1 MAASRALHGRAC
13 YDSRQSILWNCPMS
27 REIRIATRKSAL
39 ALWQAEYVK
48 ARLEQAHP
56 GLTVSLVPMVSRG
69 DKLLDAPLAKIGGKG
84 LFVKEL
90 ETALLENEADIAVHS
105 MKDVP
110 MDFPEG
116 LGLYCICEREDP
128 RDAFVSNTFESLD
141 ALPAGSVVG
150 TSSLRRQAQL
160 LARRPDLKIR
170 FLRGNVNTRLAKLDA
185 GEYDAIILAAAGLIR
200 LGFEE
205 RIRSSISA
213 EDSLPAGGQGA
224 VGIECRTADSDVHAL
239 LAPLHHPA
247 TALRVTAERALNKR
261 LNGGCQVPIACY
273 ALLEDDQLWL
283 RGLVGQP
290 DGGLLLRAE
299 ARAASRDAEA
309 LGVSVAEDLLG
320 QGAEAI
326 LKAVYGEAG
335 HS

>member
-1 MAASRALHGRAC
+1 M
-13 YDSRQSILWNCPMS
+13 P

-48 ARLEQAHP
+48 SALEQAHP
-56 GLTVSLVPMVSRG
+56 GLRVSLVPMVSRG

-116 LGLYCICEREDP
+116 LGLFCICEREDP
-128 RDAFVSNTFESLD
+128 RDAFVSNRFDSLD
-141 ALPAGSVVG
+141 ALPAGSIVG

-160 LARRPDLKIR
+160 LARRPDLRIH

-200 LGFEE
+200 LGFED
-205 RIRSSISA
+205 RIRSSISVD
-213 EDSLPAGGQGA
+213 DSLPAGGQGA
-224 VGIECRTADSDVHAL
+224 VGIECRTADAEVHAL
-239 LAPLHHPA
+239 LAPLHHRD
-247 TALRVTAERALNKR
+247 TAVRVNAERALNKR

-273 ALLEDDQLWL
+273 AVLEGDQLWL

-290 DGGLLLRAE
+290 DGGQLLRAE
-299 ARAASRDAEA
+299 SRASADEAEQ
-309 LGVSVAEDLLG
+309 LGVRVAEDLLG

-335 HS
+335 HP

>member
-1 MAASRALHGRAC
+1 MPALYRSGA
-13 YDSRQSILWNCPMS
+13 IMS
-27 REIRIATRKSAL
+27 FRTIRIATRKSAL

-48 ARLEQAHP
+48 AALELAHP
-56 GLTVSLVPMVSRG
+56 GIQVSLVPMVSRG

-90 ETALLENEADIAVHS
+90 ETALLEHEADIAVHS

-110 MDFPEG
+110 MDFPQG
-116 LGLYCICEREDP
+116 LGLFCICEREDP
-128 RDAFVSNTFESLD
+128 RDAFVSNTFASLD
-141 ALPAGSVVG
+141 QLPAGSVVG

-160 LARRPDLKIR
+160 LARRPDLKIQ

-200 LGFEE
+200 LGFAE
-205 RIRSSISA
+205 RIRSSLSA

-224 VGIECRTADSDVHAL
+224 VGIECRSADSDIHAL

-247 TALRVTAERALNKR
+247 TAVRVSAERALNKR

-273 ALLEDDQLWL
+273 AILEGDQLWL

-290 DGGLLLRAE
+290 DGGRLLRAE
-299 ARAASRDAEA
+299 LRAPAAEAESLGVQVAEA
-309 LGVSVAEDLLG
+309 LLQ
-320 QGAEAI
+320 QGAAEI
-326 LKAVYGEAG
+326 LQAVYGEAG
-335 HS
+335 HP

>member
-1 MAASRALHGRAC
+1 
-13 YDSRQSILWNCPMS
+13 MS
-27 REIRIATRKSAL
+27 TREIRIATRKSAL

-56 GLTVSLVPMVSRG
+56 GLKVSLVPMVSRG
-69 DKLLDAPLAKIGGKG
+69 DKLLDSPLSKIGGKG

-90 ETALLENEADIAVHS
+90 ETALLDQQADIAVHS

-110 MDFPEG
+110 MDFPQG
-116 LGLYCICEREDP
+116 LGLFCICEREDP
-128 RDAFVSNTFESLD
+128 RDAFVSNHFANLA

-150 TSSLRRQAQL
+150 TSSLRRQTQL
-160 LARRPDLKIR
+160 LARRPDLQIR

-185 GEYDAIILAAAGLIR
+185 GEYDAIILASAGLIR
-200 LGFEE
+200 LGFED
-205 RIRSSISA
+205 RITDSLSVD
-213 EDSLPAGGQGA
+213 DSLPAGGQGA
-224 VGIECRTADSDVHAL
+224 VGIECRTADTEIHAL
-239 LAPLHHPA
+239 LAPLHHA
-247 TALRVTAERALNKR
+247 DSADRVEAERALNKR

-273 ALLEDDQLWL
+273 AVLEDDQLWL

-290 DGGLLLRAE
+290 SGGNVLVAQ
-299 ARAASRDAEA
+299 ARAPRSEAQA
-309 LGVSVAEDLLG
+309 LGVQVAEDLLA

-326 LKAVYGEAG
+326 LEEVYGEAG

>member
-1 MAASRALHGRAC
+1 
-13 YDSRQSILWNCPMS
+13 MS

-39 ALWQAEYVK
+39 ALWQAEHVK

-56 GLTVSLVPMVSRG
+56 GLKVSLVPMVSRG

-110 MDFPEG
+110 MDFPAG
-116 LGLYCICEREDP
+116 LGLFCICEREDP
-128 RDAFVSNTFESLD
+128 RDAFVSNTYANFD

-160 LARRPDLKIR
+160 LARRPDLKIQ

-200 LGFEE
+200 LGFES
-205 RIRSSISA
+205 RIRASISA

-224 VGIECRTADSDVHAL
+224 VGIECRTADSEIHAL
-239 LAPLHHPA
+239 LAPLHHA
-247 TALRVTAERALNKR
+247 DTADRVNAERALNKH

-299 ARAASRDAEA
+299 ARAPRAAAEQ
-309 LGVSVAEDLLG
+309 LGVQVAEQLLE
-320 QGAEAI
+320 QGAAQI
-326 LKAVYGEAG
+326 LKAVYGEAAVE
-335 HS
+335 

>member
-1 MAASRALHGRAC
+1 MS
-13 YDSRQSILWNCPMS
+13 S

-56 GLTVSLVPMVSRG
+56 GLNVTLVPMVSRG
-69 DKLLDAPLAKIGGKG
+69 DKLLDSPLSKIGGKG

-90 ETALLENEADIAVHS
+90 ETALLEHEADIAVHS

-116 LGLYCICEREDP
+116 LGLFCICEREDP
-128 RDAFVSNTFESLD
+128 RDAFVSNTHASLD
-141 ALPAGSVVG
+141 ALPSGAVVG

-160 LARRPDLKIR
+160 LSHRPDLQIR

-200 LGFEE
+200 LGFED
-205 RIRSSISA
+205 RITSTISV

-224 VGIECRTADSDVHAL
+224 VGIECRSADSEIHAL
-239 LAPLHHPA
+239 LAPLHHA
-247 TALRVTAERALNKR
+247 DTAVRVSAERALNKH

-273 ALLEDDQLWL
+273 AVLEGEQIWL

-290 DGGLLLRAE
+290 NGGLLLSAQ
-299 ARAASRDAEA
+299 ARAPQADAQA
-309 LGVSVAEDLLG
+309 LGVRVAEDLLG
-320 QGAEAI
+320 QGADVI
-326 LKAVYGEAG
+326 LKAVYGEA
-335 HS
+335 SEE

>member
-1 MAASRALHGRAC
+1 M
-13 YDSRQSILWNCPMS
+13 P

-39 ALWQAEYVK
+39 ALWQAEHVK

-56 GLTVSLVPMVSRG
+56 GLIVTLVPMVSRG

-90 ETALLENEADIAVHS
+90 ETAMLEDQADIAVHS

-110 MDFPEG
+110 MDFPQG

-128 RDAFVSNTFESLD
+128 RDAFVSNTYSSLD

-160 LARRPDLKIR
+160 LARRPDLKIQ

-200 LGFEE
+200 LGFES
-205 RIRSSISA
+205 RITASISVD
-213 EDSLPAGGQGA
+213 DSLPAGGQGA
-224 VGIECRTADSDVHAL
+224 VGIECRTADTEIHAL
-239 LAPLHHPA
+239 LAPLHHTE
-247 TALRVTAERALNKR
+247 TAMRVIAERALNKH

-273 ALLEDDQLWL
+273 ALLEGDQLWL

-290 DGGLLLRAE
+290 DGSQLLSAQQRMPATAAE
-299 ARAASRDAEA
+299 Q
-309 LGVSVAEDLLG
+309 LGVAVAEDLLQ
-320 QGAEAI
+320 QGAAAI
-326 LKAVYGEAG
+326 LQAVYGEAA
-335 HS
+335 SE

>member
-1 MAASRALHGRAC
+1 M
-13 YDSRQSILWNCPMS
+13 MS

-48 ARLEQAHP
+48 ARLEEAHP
-56 GLTVSLVPMVSRG
+56 GLLVSLVPMVSRG

-116 LGLYCICEREDP
+116 LGLFCICEREDP
-128 RDAFVSNTFESLD
+128 RDAFVSNTFASLD
-141 ALPAGSVVG
+141 DLPPGSVVG

-160 LARRPDLKIR
+160 LARRPDLKIQ

-185 GEYDAIILAAAGLIR
+185 GDYDAIILAAAGLIR
-200 LGFEE
+200 LGFED
-205 RIRSSISA
+205 RIRSSISV
-213 EDSLPAGGQGA
+213 EHSLPAGGQGA
-224 VGIECRTADSDVHAL
+224 VGIECRSADSAIHAL
-239 LAPLHHPA
+239 LAPLHHRD
-247 TALRVTAERALNKR
+247 TALRVTAERALNKH

-273 ALLEDDQLWL
+273 ALLEGEQLWL

-290 DGGLLLRAE
+290 DGGQLLRAE
-299 ARAASRDAEA
+299 GRAPVESAEA
-309 LGVSVAEDLLG
+309 LGVQVAEQLLA
-320 QGAEAI
+320 QGAAAI
-326 LKAVYGEAG
+326 LKAVYGEADPE
-335 HS
+335 

>member
-1 MAASRALHGRAC
+1 
-13 YDSRQSILWNCPMS
+13 MS

-56 GLTVSLVPMVSRG
+56 GLKVSLVPMVSRG

-128 RDAFVSNTFESLD
+128 RDAFVSNTYSSLD
-141 ALPAGSVVG
+141 ALPEGSVVG

-160 LARRPDLKIR
+160 LARRPDLKIQ

-200 LGFEE
+200 LGFED

-224 VGIECRTADSDVHAL
+224 VGIECRSADSDVHAL
-239 LAPLHHPA
+239 LAPLHHRD
-247 TALRVTAERALNKR
+247 TALRVTAERALNKH
-261 LNGGCQVPIACY
+261 LNGGCHIPIACY

-299 ARAASRDAEA
+299 DRAASSDAEA
-309 LGVSVAEDLLG
+309 LGVRVAG
-320 QGAEAI
+320 RCWRRGRC
-326 LKAVYGEAG
+326 
-335 HS
+335 HSPGRLW